1 MVPPAARGSFEML
14 KRTVISHWSFVI
26 GEKKKT
32 SKPSLIGWGC
42 QPPAPVREAS
52 AKIFY

>member
-1 MVPPAARGSFEML
+1 ML
-14 KRTVISHWSFVI
+14 KRTVISDWSFVI
-26 GEKKKT
+26 GEKKKI

-42 QPPAPVREAS
+42 QPPPVREAS